1 MSTALATKKVRL
13 IMELRSAGITDA
25 RVLGAI
31 ERVSREAFLP
41 DTFKDRAY
49 DNVALPVGHGQTIS
63 QPLVVAQ
70 MTEALEVGARHKVLE
85 VGTGSGYQAAIL
97 AKLCRRVFTIE
108 RYRDLL
114 KAAEQRFAALRI
126 HNVTTRV
133 GDGAKGWPEQAP
145 FDRIIVTAAVAE
157 APRMLLGSLAD
168 GGVMVI
174 PVGEERRDQK
184 LLRIRRRGE
193 ELATED
199 LGAVRFVPLVAGL
212 PRESP
217 ARL

>member
-1 MSTALATKKVRL
+1 VSTALATKKVRL

-85 VGTGSGYQAAIL
+85 IGTGSGYQAAIL

-108 RYRDLL
+108 RFRDLL
-114 KAAEQRFAALRI
+114 KAAEQRFAALRV
-126 HNVTTRV
+126 HNITTRL
-133 GDGAKGWPEQAP
+133 GDGAKGWSEQAP
-145 FDRIIVTAAVAE
+145 FDRIIVTAAAAE
-157 APRMLLGSLAD
+157 VPAVLLKSLAD

-184 LLRIRRRGE
+184 LLRIRRIGE
-193 ELATED
+193 EFAAEE
-199 LGAVRFVPLVAGL
+199 LGTVRFVPLVAGL

>member
-1 MSTALATKKVRL
+1 
-13 IMELRSAGITDA
+13 MELRSAGITDA

-85 VGTGSGYQAAIL
+85 IGTGSGYQAAIL

-108 RYRDLL
+108 RFRDLL
-114 KAAEQRFAALRI
+114 KAAEQRFAALRV
-126 HNVTTRV
+126 HNITTRL
-133 GDGAKGWPEQAP
+133 GDGAKGWSEQAP
-145 FDRIIVTAAVAE
+145 FDRIIVTAAAAE
-157 APRMLLGSLAD
+157 VPAVLLKSLAD

-184 LLRIRRRGE
+184 LLRIRRIGE
-193 ELATED
+193 EFAAEE
-199 LGAVRFVPLVAGL
+199 LGTVRFVPLVAGL